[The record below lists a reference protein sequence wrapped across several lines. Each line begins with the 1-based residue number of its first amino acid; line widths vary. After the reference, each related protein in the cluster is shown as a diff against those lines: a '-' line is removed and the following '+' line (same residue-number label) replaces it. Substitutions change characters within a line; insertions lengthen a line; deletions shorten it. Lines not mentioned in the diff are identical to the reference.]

1 MSKQPRDIAAAKVN
15 SCLIWQIGVATLSRL
30 FLNTARRFPYPF
42 APALSRGLGVP
53 LTAVTR
59 LIAANQI
66 TGISG
71 LFFAPLGDRWRYR
84 IMLLAGLGLLGI
96 GLLIDRFGWRAPF
109 LFWGRW
115 DW

>member
-1 MSKQPRDIAAAKVN
+1 MSKQPRPRAQDRLDSK
-15 SCLIWQIGVATLSRL
+15 LIWQIEVATLSRL

-71 LFFAPLGDRWRYR
+71 LFFAPLGDRWGYR
-84 IMLLAGLGLLGI
+84 VMLLAGLGLVSLVW
-96 GLLIDRFGWRAPF
+96 GLRGWRPQASKQKAE
-109 LFWGRW
+109 
-115 DW
+115 

>member
-1 MSKQPRDIAAAKVN
+1 VAKAN

-42 APALSRGLGVP
+42 APVLSRGLGVP

-71 LFFAPLGDRWRYR
+71 LFFAPLGDRWGYR
-84 IMLLAGLGLLGI
+84 VMLLAGLSLLGVGMLTGGFLPFYVPIMVALFFGRI
-96 GLLIDRFGWRAPF
+96 GDKCL
-109 LFWGRW
+109 
-115 DW
+115 